1 MEQYQQYPYNP
12 ANSHAPSD
20 QILQS
25 VSTPVIAPSPVGV
38 VPTNTVAGKT
48 TVTTSYSNL
57 EVLTI
62 LDTSNSAPIA
72 GALPEKQL
80 SESLLS
86 SVNKRETTTLT
97 KSTTKMLAISPSS
110 TSNINNSAATST
122 ESYEI
127 FSNDLFSGEG
137 IALLEGS
144 PIKKA
149 KLGK

>member
-1 MEQYQQYPYNP
+1 
-12 ANSHAPSD
+12 
-20 QILQS
+20 
-25 VSTPVIAPSPVGV
+25 V
-38 VPTNTVAGKT
+38 
-48 TVTTSYSNL
+48 
-57 EVLTI
+57 
-62 LDTSNSAPIA
+62 
-72 GALPEKQL
+72 
-80 SESLLS
+80 
-86 SVNKRETTTLT
+86 
-97 KSTTKMLAISPSS
+97 LAISPSS